1 MSEQARRQHIIGL
14 LTMPVKK
21 IAGLDE
27 QELVQMI
34 QEIESVKIESVKEGR
49 FLDADNA
56 KNKLKELKGALDKR
70 KKTDIKSRHSIE
82 KLKLEEDFNAE
93 MKAFTDHW
101 NEKLANYQEECN
113 AMERE
118 LLEHNKRAIDE
129 YRGYLESSLAEKP
142 KDSTKLIAM
151 KAQIESLVRQE
162 EYKDAHFMQQK
173 AFDLEKEEQDKYNME
188 RAKKM
193 ENLIDQK
200 VQIHQTDYQSLRK
213 RILMGL
219 DELELQ
225 RKNEYDR
232 LFLKY
237 NNLKKN
243 IESSQTIQSNLF
255 EKSIKTDRLQ
265 NSIKQY
271 YVTNGN
277 GADAY
282 ANK

>member
-1 MSEQARRQHIIGL
+1 
-14 LTMPVKK
+14 
-21 IAGLDE
+21 
-27 QELVQMI
+27 
-34 QEIESVKIESVKEGR
+34 
-49 FLDADNA
+49 
-56 KNKLKELKGALDKR
+56 
-70 KKTDIKSRHSIE
+70 
-82 KLKLEEDFNAE
+82 
-93 MKAFTDHW
+93 
-101 NEKLANYQEECN
+101 
-113 AMERE
+113 MERE
-118 LLEHNKRAIDE
+118 LLEHNKRAIDD
-129 YRGYLESSLAEKP
+129 YRQYLEQNVSEKP

-151 KAQIESLVRQE
+151 KAQIDSLVRQE

-188 RAKKM
+188 RNKKL

-200 VQIHQTDYQSLRK
+200 VQIHQTEYQSLRK
-213 RILMGL
+213 RILNGL

-277 GADAY
+277 DANGY

>member
-1 MSEQARRQHIIGL
+1 M
-14 LTMPVKK
+14 
-21 IAGLDE
+21 
-27 QELVQMI
+27 
-34 QEIESVKIESVKEGR
+34 
-49 FLDADNA
+49 
-56 KNKLKELKGALDKR
+56 KL
-70 KKTDIKSRHSIE
+70 
-82 KLKLEEDFNAE
+82 
-93 MKAFTDHW
+93 FTDHW
-101 NEKLANYQEECN
+101 NEKLGKYQEECN
-113 AMERE
+113 LMERE

-129 YRGYLESSLAEKP
+129 YRSFLEQSLSEKP

-173 AFDLEKEEQDKYNME
+173 AFDLEKEEQDKYNLE
-188 RAKKM
+188 RSKKM
-193 ENLIDQK
+193 DNLIDQK
-200 VQIHQTDYQSLRK
+200 VQIHQTEYQSLRK
-213 RILMGL
+213 RILNGL

-255 EKSIKTDRLQ
+255 EKSIKTDRLP

-277 GADAY
+277 GVEGY